1 MFDTAQ
7 MNTVLEYADVFYN
20 KRYLLEKEVR
30 INELLGIEDDIIDV
44 VDVEEPIE
52 VVDKVDE
59 AMEADKE
66 V

>member
-1 MFDTAQ
+1 MITVSTAGMVVSLKTESRFPMPGQ
-7 MNTVLEYADVFYN
+7 QGHGSRNTH
-20 KRYLLEKEVR
+20 
-30 INELLGIEDDIIDV
+30 GIEDDIIDV